1 MMILNNISDM
11 RKIVDQ
17 WKKQGL
23 TVGLVPT
30 MGFLH
35 EGHESLIKRA
45 AAENDRVV
53 VSIFVNPIQFGK
65 NEDFSVYPRNIER
78 DSSICQRAGAHAVF
92 NPAADEMYL
101 DGFSTYIDVG
111 DISKELCGKSRPI
124 HFRGVCTVVAKLFNI
139 VKPDRAYFGQKDA
152 QQAAIIHKLIKDL
165 KMDVELVVC
174 PIVRESDG
182 LAKSS
187 RNVYLNPE
195 ERKAAP
201 VLHRAL
207 CAGESLISSG
217 QKDAEAVKKAIA
229 DVINTEPLAKIDYV
243 DVVAFP
249 EIKPVN
255 GDISGKTLVATAVF
269 IGKTRLIDNF
279 IVG

>member
-1 MMILNNISDM
+1 MILNNISDM

-65 NEDFSVYPRNIER
+65 NEDFSVYPRNI
-78 DSSICQRAGAHAVF
+78 
-92 NPAADEMYL
+92 
-101 DGFSTYIDVG
+101 
-111 DISKELCGKSRPI
+111 CGKSRPI

-165 KMDVELVVC
+165 NMDVELVVC

-195 ERKAAP
+195 ERKAAS